1 MPAETPTAMAARNA
15 WLEAD
20 NARLR
25 RLLERHDA
33 PAELRHR
40 LRATLGLLREIIRRS
55 AGFRPEAAVYAAH
68 LEDRLLSLVRMH
80 GAIDRSGEVD
90 LHTAFADELVTYT
103 LHEGQRLRLSGPDI
117 LLQTR
122 TAQTLGLA
130 IHELA
135 VNAVEHGA
143 GTGSEGRI
151 DVSWRLEDGAP
162 DPILRILWKE
172 TGLTGVAPPSHRG
185 FGTQV
190 LDEMM
195 RHNLD
200 AETEL
205 AYDPDGFRYTLAFSM
220 PPHVGR
226 KAEPR

>member
-1 MPAETPTAMAARNA
+1 MMPAETPTAMAARNA

-143 GTGSEGRI
+143 GTGSVPAQPLKPSARVRAAVVRVRGSRRRRGDSMGPAYAL
-151 DVSWRLEDGAP
+151 DV
-162 DPILRILWKE
+162 
-172 TGLTGVAPPSHRG
+172 
-185 FGTQV
+185 
-190 LDEMM
+190 
-195 RHNLD
+195 
-200 AETEL
+200 
-205 AYDPDGFRYTLAFSM
+205 
-220 PPHVGR
+220 
-226 KAEPR
+226 PRVTRRV